1 MLRSDRLSQD
11 DGLHP
16 VRRLSP
22 EGLEALWQ
30 PIQHDSSCPHLPISH
45 SHSWRVCGLRPA
57 TSWLLCIIAIL
68 IIGGAIGGG
77 VAGVLANKKMFS
89 GSSRYV
95 NSRFPTRCSAPISL
109 FKARVQILL
118 PRLRLRRLQ
127 YHPQA
132 HLPSHSQLSRQLRYL
147 PRSLR
152 AQPAYPKIL
161 VLRPIKPPMRLQLVA
176 CSHFSAV
183 STGTRGILFQTDR
196 ELFWTWDILCSILL
210 VAALKLACPTTKIP
224 EAIRIHAKLSLTS
237 RI

>member
-30 PIQHDSSCPHLPISH
+30 PIQHDSSSPHLPVSH
-45 SHSWRVCGLRPA
+45 FHSRWACGLRPA
-57 TSWLLCIIAIL
+57 TSWLLCIIAVL

-77 VAGVLANKKMFS
+77 VAGVLLANKKKFS

-95 NSRFPTRCSAPISL
+95 NSSLPMLSADLTIQSTCPNLAATTTSTSPSVSSSSPSTIPLSTLSSTTLSAPVAAGTTGVPQNPCPEANQTTYTSSTGSL
-109 FKARVQILL
+109 FTLF
-118 PRLRLRRLQ
+118 
-127 YHPQA
+127 
-132 HLPSHSQLSRQLRYL
+132 
-147 PRSLR
+147 
-152 AQPAYPKIL
+152 
-161 VLRPIKPPMRLQLVA
+161 
-176 CSHFSAV
+176 CSVDWH
-183 STGTRGILFQTDR
+183 RGILFQTDL

-210 VAALKLACPTTKIP
+210 AAALNLVCPTTKIP
-224 EAIRIHAKLSLTS
+224 EAIRIHAKLSLTN